1 MKRWPGEGRRAGD
14 NTLDIKGVRWGECVS
29 WRRDRKE
36 IRERE
41 KKGRRRRWRGDWG
54 HKLQVFEGMTQPL
67 IQVFKYLMQ
76 GGIKQDRLTTELSV
90 KTRIY

>member
-1 MKRWPGEGRRAGD
+1 MITP
-14 NTLDIKGVRWGECVS
+14 DIKGVRWGECES
-29 WRRDRKE
+29 QSRDGQE
-36 IRERE
+36 IRGEEKREEEVER
-41 KKGRRRRWRGDWG
+41 RGDWG